1 MNPADYQ
8 YFHGKPMAVEPN
20 VILELLEKGFLPAI
34 IIFFSFWFIK
44 YQNDQCRKERENII
58 QQARKEREELMLK
71 DTANDE
77 RLIHLVE
84 STTRM
89 IDEMKNAVHT
99 NTQTMKEL
107 LTEMR
112 VLERR

>member
-8 YFHGKPMAVEPN
+8 YFYGKPMAIVPN
-20 VILELLEKGFLPAI
+20 IVIELLERGFLPAI
-34 IIFFSFWFIK
+34 VILCAFWFIK
-44 YQNDQCRKERENII
+44 YQQDQCKREREALI
-58 QQARKEREELMLK
+58 AK
-71 DTANDE
+71 DTQQDE

-84 STTRM
+84 STTHM
-89 IDEMKNAVHT
+89 IDEMKNAIQN

-112 VLERR
+112 MMERKNG

>member
-8 YFHGKPMAVEPN
+8 YTYGKPMPLEPN
-20 VILELLEKGFLPAI
+20 IVIELLERGFLPAI
-34 IIFFSFWFIK
+34 VILCAFWFIK
-44 YQNDQCRKERENII
+44 YQQDQCKREREALI
-58 QQARKEREELMLK
+58 AK
-71 DTANDE
+71 DTQQDE

-84 STTRM
+84 STTHM
-89 IDEMKNAVHT
+89 IDEMKNAIQN

-112 VLERR
+112 MMERK

>member
-8 YFHGKPMAVEPN
+8 YYNGKPMPVEPN
-20 VILELLEKGFLPAI
+20 LIIELLEKGFLPAVVI
-34 IIFFSFWFIK
+34 LCAFWFIK
-44 YQNDQCRKERENII
+44 YQTDQCRKERE
-58 QQARKEREELMLK
+58 ELLAK
-71 DTANDE
+71 DTKQDE

-84 STTRM
+84 STTHM
-89 IDEMKNAVHT
+89 IDEMKNAIQY

-112 VLERR
+112 MMERK

>member
-8 YFHGKPMAVEPN
+8 YFYGKPMAIEPN
-20 VILELLEKGFLPAI
+20 IVIELLERGFLPAI
-34 IIFFSFWFIK
+34 VILCAFWFIK
-44 YQNDQCRKERENII
+44 YQQDQCTREREALI
-58 QQARKEREELMLK
+58 AK
-71 DTANDE
+71 DTQQDE

-84 STTRM
+84 STTHM
-89 IDEMKNAVHT
+89 IDEMKNAIQN

-112 VLERR
+112 MMERKNG

>member
-8 YFHGKPMAVEPN
+8 YFYGKRMPQVEPN
-20 VILELLEKGFLPAI
+20 LIIELLERGFLPAI
-34 IIFFSFWFIK
+34 VILCAFWFIK
-44 YQNDQCRKERENII
+44 YQQDQCKRER
-58 QQARKEREELMLK
+58 AELIAK
-71 DTANDE
+71 DTQQDE

-84 STTRM
+84 STTHM
-89 IDEMKNAVHT
+89 IDEMKNAIQN

-112 VLERR
+112 MMERKNG

>member
-8 YFHGKPMAVEPN
+8 YYYGKPMAVEPN
-20 VILELLEKGFLPAI
+20 IVIELLEKGFLPAI
-34 IIFFSFWFIK
+34 VILCSFWFIK
-44 YQNDQCRKERENII
+44 YQQDQCKREREQLI
-58 QQARKEREELMLK
+58 AK
-71 DTANDE
+71 DTQQDE

-84 STTRM
+84 STTHM
-89 IDEMKNAVHT
+89 IDEMKNAIQN

-112 VLERR
+112 MMERK